1 MDDIDIT
8 TPGFSLGNVPD
19 LTDIVSNI
27 VDTTDPDVPDYAM
40 YILGAM
46 LMALAGIVF
55 LYKFAR
61 RSQRVTFQDKL
72 EECYGDKCH
81 A

>member
-19 LTDIVSNI
+19 LTEIVSNI
-27 VDTTDPDVPDYAM
+27 VDPADDLPDYAM

-55 LYKFAR
+55 LYRFAR
-61 RSQRVTFQDKL
+61 RGPRVTFQDNL
-72 EECYGDKCH
+72 DECYGDKCH
-81 A
+81 P

>member
-8 TPGFSLGNVPD
+8 TPEFSLSGVPD
-19 LTDIVSNI
+19 LTEIVSNI
-27 VDTTDPDVPDYAM
+27 VHTTDPELPDYAM

-55 LYKFAR
+55 LYKFTR
-61 RSQRVTFQDKL
+61 RVPRVTFQDKL
-72 EECYGDKCH
+72 DDCYGDKCH
-81 A
+81 P

>member
-8 TPGFSLGNVPD
+8 TPEFSLSRVPD
-19 LTDIVSNI
+19 LTEIVSNI
-27 VDTTDPDVPDYAM
+27 VHTTDPELPDYAM

-55 LYKFAR
+55 LYKFTR
-61 RSQRVTFQDKL
+61 RVPRVTFQDKL
-72 EECYGDKCH
+72 DDCYGDKCH
-81 A
+81 P

>member
-19 LTDIVSNI
+19 LTEIVSNI
-27 VDTTDPDVPDYAM
+27 VDTTESDVPDYAM

-46 LMALAGIVF
+46 LMVLAGIIF

-61 RSQRVTFQDKL
+61 RGQRVTFQDKL

>member
-19 LTDIVSNI
+19 LTEIVSNI
-27 VDTTDPDVPDYAM
+27 VDTTESDVPDYAM

-46 LMALAGIVF
+46 LMALAGIIF

-61 RSQRVTFQDKL
+61 RGQRVTFQDKL

>member
-19 LTDIVSNI
+19 LTEIVSNI
-27 VDTTDPDVPDYAM
+27 VDTTDADMPDYAM

-46 LMALAGIVF
+46 LMAIAGIVF
-55 LYKFAR
+55 LYRVAR
-61 RSQRVTFQDKL
+61 RGPRVTFQDKL
-72 EECYGDKCH
+72 DDCYGDKCH
-81 A
+81 P

>member
-19 LTDIVSNI
+19 LTEIVSNI
-27 VDTTDPDVPDYAM
+27 VDTTESDVPDYAM

-46 LMALAGIVF
+46 LMALAGIIF

-61 RSQRVTFQDKL
+61 RGQRVTFQDKL

-81 A
+81 V

>member
-19 LTDIVSNI
+19 LTEIVSNI
-27 VDTTDPDVPDYAM
+27 VDTTDTDMPDYAM

>member
-8 TPGFSLGNVPD
+8 TPEFSLSRVPD
-19 LTDIVSNI
+19 LTEIVSNI
-27 VDTTDPDVPDYAM
+27 VHTTDPDLPDYAM

-55 LYKFAR
+55 LYKFTR
-61 RSQRVTFQDKL
+61 RVPRVTFQDKL
-72 EECYGDKCH
+72 DDCYGDKCH
-81 A
+81 P